1 MTQSFSTIYNLS
13 RPARAALVCA
23 AACAFLACS
32 DSDDDSDTETTTESN
47 QPGELSFFVTSTKHD
62 GNLGGLE
69 GADEI
74 CQDLA
79 DDANAGDKTWR
90 AYLSAGNSGQPINA
104 RERIGTGPWYNAA
117 GALLAA
123 NLTDLYALSGNADL
137 FITEKGEKVNGQWNS
152 SNGMAGAPANEHDV
166 TTGTDPTGNLIM
178 NDMVTTCNDW
188 TSNTLTPGPQVGHTD
203 GMGPGMDSSTINFS
217 SWSGGHAA
225 QGCSAT
231 DLAARG
237 GAGRL
242 YCFAAGE

>member
-1 MTQSFSTIYNLS
+1 MTKHISSIFLS
-13 RPARAALVCA
+13 WPSRAVLVCA
-23 AACAFLACS
+23 AACSFLACS
-32 DSDDDSDTETTTESN
+32 DSDDDESESTSAL
-47 QPGELSFFVTSTKHD
+47 QPGELSFFVTSSKHD
-62 GNLGGLE
+62 GNVGGLT

-79 DDANAGDKTWR
+79 DDAGAGDLTWR

-104 RERIGTGPWYNAA
+104 RDRIGTGPWYNAD

-123 NLTDLYALSGNADL
+123 NLTDLYAINGNADL

-152 SNGMAGAPANEHDV
+152 SNGMNGAPANEHDV
-166 TTGTDPTGNLIM
+166 MTGTDPTGNLLM

-188 TSNTLTPGPQVGHTD
+188 TSNVLTPGPQVGHTD
-203 GMGPGMDSSTINFS
+203 GMGPGMDQSTINFT

-225 QGCSAT
+225 QGCSTA

-237 GAGRL
+237 GGGRL
-242 YCFAAGE
+242 YCFAANE